1 MYDSFIDTIYNV
13 KIIEI
18 NIAYVLVTILIG
30 YITYFE
36 FRAVFKK
43 IFIILTF
50 PFFRIVGYREYMSKE
65 YRRIQ
70 CELKDRVEKNETVY
84 LIGITLGT
92 HNAGVSLVSV
102 SKKKGIHLICNNEE
116 ERFSGMKHDW
126 RFPIHS
132 LSKLKEM
139 KEFNIGHFCSQ

>member
-50 PFFRIVGYREYMSKE
+50 PVWRFVGYRGYISKE

-102 SKKKGIHLICNNEE
+102 SKKK
-116 ERFSGMKHDW
+116 R
-126 RFPIHS
+126 HS
-132 LSKLKEM
+132 SYL
-139 KEFNIGHFCSQ
+139 